1 MRHLFMLLT
10 SLVCASFLSA
20 QTESVHLTTAVY
32 FASASHQPNEA
43 EMEKLTA
50 FADQLTSYADYTL
63 KIEAYTDEKGTD
75 DYNEALAQRRAAAI
89 AKALEAR
96 AIVSSGTEVRSYGEQ
111 QARTNTTN
119 DTERRKDRR
128 VDLVATVVR
137 WTDATAALAAARAGQ
152 KQTILID
159 DPSKLQ
165 TVKGNNG
172 GVFVIDGN
180 SLVLEDGTLA
190 SGPVSIEL
198 EEAYD
203 LSDMLLAGLSTTS
216 DGRRL
221 ETGGMFNLTATD
233 EQGRPLQLKTGR
245 SINASIPTDYFN
257 EDMRIFTGT
266 DHAEDG
272 TPTDWALTD
281 RGVRRSPEEL
291 IPPPAAQ
298 STYEEY
304 RKRIERIINDLGDSY
319 RKGHKPHDRIAELNT
334 PAGRKY
340 FSWLFSHPVP
350 DSPAY
355 VNPATYRLRKR
366 PVLADTNSIV
376 YQPRGM
382 DKVLMSKKKREVL
395 TKQRR
400 QRALATYE
408 RQELRY
414 QNAVA
419 YRDNLPAANEQK
431 RLAFEAELGK
441 WDKELELQKRAA
453 LDQVSRESFAL
464 VEARRIA
471 YEKYRDIKIQV
482 LEDNLA
488 ASSDLTGAEYG
499 LERYFLSIGN
509 LGWANCDLFAG
520 GGLNR
525 VAVRANL
532 ERSTAQAKVMLL
544 PTGRRSVVAF
554 RQKDNGEWK
563 NRGIPK
569 GMSYH
574 IIAYQVIDGQMVM
587 AHKFVEKADK
597 DVVTQLTYQPIA
609 VRDLKE
615 KLADILGS

>member
-1 MRHLFMLLT
+1 MRLLFMLLAP
-10 SLVCASFLSA
+10 LVCASFLSA
-20 QTESVHLTTAVY
+20 QTESVNLTTAVY
-32 FASASHQPNEA
+32 FASASHQPDEA
-43 EMEKLTA
+43 EMEKLNA

-75 DYNEALAQRRAAAI
+75 DYNAALAERRAAAI
-89 AKALEAR
+89 AKVLEAR
-96 AIVSSGTEVRSYGEQ
+96 AVVSSGTEVRSYGEQ

-128 VDLVATVVR
+128 VDLVATVGR
-137 WTDATAALAAARAGQ
+137 WTDAAAALAAARAGQ
-152 KQTILID
+152 KQTILLD
-159 DPSKLQ
+159 DPAQLQ
-165 TVKGNNG
+165 TVKGKNG
-172 GVFVIDGN
+172 GVFIIEGN
-180 SLVLEDGTLA
+180 SLVLADGTLA

-233 EQGRPLQLKTGR
+233 QQGRPLQLKTGR

-272 TPTDWALTD
+272 TPTDWELTD
-281 RGVRRSPEEL
+281 RGVRRSPQEL
-291 IPPPAAQ
+291 IPPPATQ
-298 STYEEY
+298 NTYEEY
-304 RKRIERIINDLGDSY
+304 REKIARIINQLGDMY
-319 RKGHKPHDRIAELNT
+319 RIEHKGHDMIRELNT

-340 FSWLFSHPVP
+340 MSWLFTNPVP

-366 PVLADTNSIV
+366 PVLADTNTLV
-376 YQPRGM
+376 YEPQGM
-382 DKVLMSKKKREVL
+382 DKLLMSKKKKDIL
-395 TKQRR
+395 TQQRR
-400 QRALATYE
+400 ERALKTFE
-408 RQELRY
+408 RQEARY
-414 QNAVA
+414 QKAVA

-431 RLAFEAELGK
+431 RLAFEAKLGE
-441 WDKELELQKRAA
+441 WDADLERQKRVA

-471 YEKYRDIKIQV
+471 YEKYRNMKIQV

-488 ASSDLTGAEYG
+488 TSDDLTGSEYG
-499 LERYFLSIGN
+499 LDRYFLSIGK

-520 GGLNR
+520 AGLNR
-525 VAVRANL
+525 VVVRANL
-532 ERSTAQAKVMLL
+532 EGSTSQAKVMLL

-563 NRGIPK
+563 NRGIPA

-574 IIAYQVIDGQMVM
+574 VIAYQVIDGQMVM
-587 AHKFVEKADK
+587 AHKFVEKAER
-597 DVVTQLTYQPIA
+597 DVVTQLTYQPVA

-615 KLADILGS
+615 KLAGIFGS